1 MNTDTELAADVEAAH
16 RAQFAPEANKLQAVR
31 SFFETRGLH
40 NRGQV
45 GDCALRTAHRNAVRA
60 AEGAQ
65 RPHTLDHFS
74 AQDRASAAASH
85 NHSAHGWRNAN
96 GTTPGMNCRR
106 NSANQPWPMWP
117 RFLMTTRTLS
127 RSSDGRHDH
136 ENETRKE
143 GPQLRPDN
151 GMARPAFWCH
161 ARPLG
166 VRWQRQRR
174 AARQRDDHERAAV

>member
-74 AQDRASAAASH
+74 AH
-85 NHSAHGWRNAN
+85 
-96 GTTPGMNCRR
+96 M
-106 NSANQPWPMWP
+106 
-117 RFLMTTRTLS
+117 
-127 RSSDGRHDH
+127 
-136 ENETRKE
+136 
-143 GPQLRPDN
+143 
-151 GMARPAFWCH
+151 
-161 ARPLG
+161 
-166 VRWQRQRR
+166 
-174 AARQRDDHERAAV
+174 

>member
-65 RPHTLDHFS
+65 RRTRWIIS
-74 AQDRASAAASH
+74 AHRTELSAAASH
-85 NHSAHGWRNAN
+85 IHSAIGWRNVRA
-96 GTTPGMNCRR
+96 TTLGMSCQR
-106 NSANQPWPMWP
+106 NNANQPWPMWP

-127 RSSDGRHDH
+127 RSS
-136 ENETRKE
+136 
-143 GPQLRPDN
+143 
-151 GMARPAFWCH
+151 
-161 ARPLG
+161 
-166 VRWQRQRR
+166 RR
-174 AARQRDDHERAAV
+174 NTTQS

>member
-1 MNTDTELAADVEAAH
+1 MNTDIQNELAADVEAAH

-65 RPHTLDHFS
+65 CPHTLDHFS
-74 AQDRASAAASH
+74 AQHRAIPGRRITQSFGALAGGVRDA
-85 NHSAHGWRNAN
+85 
-96 GTTPGMNCRR
+96 TTPGMSCRR

-127 RSSDGRHDH
+127 RSSDGRH
-136 ENETRKE
+136 T
-143 GPQLRPDN
+143 
-151 GMARPAFWCH
+151 
-161 ARPLG
+161 
-166 VRWQRQRR
+166 
-174 AARQRDDHERAAV
+174 